1 MSSPHHRVVA
11 LGGGH
16 GLAATLRAL
25 TAIDSQATAIVTVAD
40 DGGSSGR
47 LRQDYGVL
55 PPGDLRMALSALC
68 DANKHGQEL
77 AQLFQHRFAGDGS
90 LSGHPVGNVIL
101 TALWQLET
109 DKVSALRRAASLLG
123 VRGQVLP
130 MSTQPLE
137 IMAHVEESTGERRC
151 ITGQAQ
157 VASAEGRILDVA
169 IVPENPPACPEALTA
184 IATADWIILGPGS
197 WYTSIM
203 PALIIPELREA
214 IVASPAQKLIVLNL
228 TDQPG
233 ETEGLSPVE
242 HLKVFGQYGQGLK
255 VDAVLV
261 DDSFQDQAV
270 HIRDSAAELGAR
282 LILADVQSREDPTTH
297 DSLRLSRVLDQIMA
311 RVP

>member
-1 MSSPHHRVVA
+1 MSRQSQRVVA

-25 TAIDSQATAIVTVAD
+25 AEIDMHPTAIVTVAD

-47 LRQDYGVL
+47 LRQEYGVL

-68 DANKHGQEL
+68 DANQHGQQL
-77 AQLFQHRFAGDGS
+77 AELFQHRFSGDGS
-90 LSGHPVGNVIL
+90 LAGHPVGNVIL

-109 DKVSALRRAASLLG
+109 DKVAALQRAAAFLG

-130 MSTQPLE
+130 MSTLPLQ
-137 IMAHVEESTGERRC
+137 IMANVEENAGERRC
-151 ITGQAQ
+151 ITGQAA
-157 VASAEGRILDVA
+157 VASTRGKILDVA
-169 IVPENPPACPEALTA
+169 ITPENPPACPEALPA
-184 IATADWIILGPGS
+184 IASADWIILGPGS

-203 PALIIPELREA
+203 PALIIPQLREA
-214 IVASPAQKLIVLNL
+214 IMSSSAQKLIVLNM

-233 ETEGLSPVE
+233 ETEGLGPVE
-242 HLKVFGQYGQGLK
+242 HLRIFRQHAPALA

-261 DDSFQDQAV
+261 DNSFEDQAV
-270 HIRDSAAELGAR
+270 QIRDSAAELGAR

-297 DSLRLSRVLDQIMA
+297 DSIRLSRVLDQILA
-311 RVP
+311 HVP